1 MRYQF
6 TTAITVKHV
15 FIQFPDLI
23 TDEDSF
29 TTIKDMR
36 ITISGAGFTKTW
48 QQGEGENDSFG
59 SGFYDVD
66 ISMAAGQDLT
76 IMFVNLDGA
85 SGYKDLVVSAINFFG
100 KEKTAVETSNI

>member
-76 IMFVNLDGA
+76 IMFMNLDGV